1 VVEAV
6 ERRKRYREQVRDE
19 IKQVA
24 LGQIAREGA
33 AALTL
38 TGVAK
43 EIGVSGPALYKYFAG
58 RDDLITELIADSYAS
73 LAEAL
78 QHAAAASA
86 GSPARV
92 RLHTVAQAYRAWA
105 IAQPHRYLLLAGT
118 PMPRYEAPADTV
130 DRARAVLTP
139 LLEILAAG
147 RSWPRADA
155 LQAQLATWIA
165 EVPAV
170 ADWVR
175 AAIGPTAPAAAPEVA
190 LAGVVTAW
198 VRLHGV
204 VSIEAVGLFTGV
216 GLEPATVLTLEM
228 DALADAVGLH

>member
-1 VVEAV
+1 MAEAV
-6 ERRKRYREQVRDE
+6 ERRTRYREQVRDE

-24 LGQIAREGA
+24 LGQITLNGA

-43 EIGVSGPALYKYFAG
+43 ELGVSGPALYKYFTG
-58 RDDLITELIADSYAS
+58 RDDLLTALIVDSYAS

-78 QHAAAASA
+78 HQAAASSA
-86 GSPARV
+86 DAPARE
-92 RLHTVAQAYRAWA
+92 RLHTVARSYRDWA
-105 IAQPHRYLLLAGT
+105 VVQPHRYLLLAGT
-118 PMPRYEAPADTV
+118 PVPRYDAPAETV
-130 DRARAVLTP
+130 DRARAVLSP

-147 RSWPRADA
+147 RSWPRAEA
-155 LQAQLATWIA
+155 LQAQLAAWIA
-165 EVPAV
+165 EEPAV

-175 AAIGPTAPAAAPEVA
+175 GATGPAADVAPEVA

-204 VSIEAVGLFTGV
+204 VNIEAVGLFNGM
-216 GLEPATVLTLEM
+216 GLEPATVLALEM
-228 DALADAVGLH
+228 DALADAAGLD